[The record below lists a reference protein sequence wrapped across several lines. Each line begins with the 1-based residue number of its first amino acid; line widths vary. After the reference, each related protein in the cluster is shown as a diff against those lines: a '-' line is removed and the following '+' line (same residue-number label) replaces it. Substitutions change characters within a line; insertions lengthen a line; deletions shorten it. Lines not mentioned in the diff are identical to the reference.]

1 LLTSFK
7 VSDAINE
14 QLKADSVRYSEVIDV
29 NTSERDFR
37 ALQYAL
43 FMAVFMEV
51 VAAFFYLA
59 ASWKIVKDKK
69 RVDQLALT
77 IR

>member
-1 LLTSFK
+1 MTVAS
-7 VSDAINE
+7 
-14 QLKADSVRYSEVIDV
+14 
-29 NTSERDFR
+29 TSESDFK

-43 FMAVFMEV
+43 FMAVFIQV

-69 RVDQLALT
+69 QVDQLALT
-77 IR
+77 IT